1 MFIRFTIFAAA
12 FFIMVNAMAVAGP
25 KAVIGIE
32 KLDFGT
38 VKSGEIAEK
47 TVPLRNDGDAPFT
60 ILRTNSSCPCVVF
73 EKPSAELSVVKPGA
87 TVNLPIQYDPKDR
100 VGPQGAVVAIM
111 TDDPENP
118 ALTLDV
124 TAFVEAL
131 VVVRPPNGIT
141 WGYVKR
147 GDAIG
152 KTLDIAPGNVN
163 NDIEL
168 VDITSSHPGVT
179 ITTEKKT
186 DGDERKIVASFTIG
200 PDVPLGRFE
209 ATITA
214 RVRVG
219 AEAAEIKLPLHGDII
234 GDLLVTPPAIISPQI
249 AYTLGQRISE
259 ITVRAS
265 DENAEPPKLL
275 GAMAVGSVKATVI
288 KTANAK
294 AHMIAVHVGDN
305 VNAGPQSGTV
315 YVMTDSNDQPIT
327 AIPVYFRMGET
338 VRAEPAVVAL
348 KAGAKQRVTVHP
360 ASGDTLKIVNI
371 GFEDDIISVNVVQ
384 SEQIN
389 SESPAAV
396 EITAFAPVKSDRQS
410 SIVVIETDVPGG
422 SRVYV
427 PVAIQSE

>member
-1 MFIRFTIFAAA
+1 MSTKSRFSAVFLFILLNAFAHAA
-12 FFIMVNAMAVAGP
+12 P
-25 KAVIGIE
+25 KAVIAIE

-47 TVPLRNDGDAPFT
+47 IVPLRNDGDAPFT
-60 ILRTNSSCPCVVF
+60 ILRTNSSCPCVIF
-73 EKPSAELSVVKPGA
+73 EKPSAELSVVKPGL
-87 TVNLPIQYDPKDR
+87 TINLPIKYDPKDR

-111 TDDPENP
+111 TDDPANP
-118 ALTLDV
+118 ALTLDIA
-124 TAFVEAL
+124 AFVEAL

-147 GDAIG
+147 GNTIG
-152 KTLDIAPGNVN
+152 KTLDIAPGNVK

-168 VDITSSHPGVT
+168 VDIKSSNPGVNVT
-179 ITTEKKT
+179 IEKKT
-186 DGDERKIVASFTIG
+186 EAEERKIIASFTIS
-200 PDVPLGRFE
+200 PEVPLGTLE

-219 AEAAEIKLPLHGDII
+219 TEEAEIKLPMHGEII

-265 DENAEPPKLL
+265 EENAEPPKLL

-288 KTANAK
+288 KGANAK
-294 AHMIAVHVGDN
+294 AHMIAVHVGEN

-315 YVMTDSNDQPIT
+315 YVMTDSKDQPIT
-327 AIPVYFRMGET
+327 AVPVYFRMGES
-338 VRAEPAVVAL
+338 VRAEPAAVAVE
-348 KAGAKQRVTVHP
+348 AGAKQRVALRP
-360 ASGDTLKIVNI
+360 ASGEKLKITNI
-371 GFEDDIISVNVVQ
+371 GFEEEIVNVEVVQ
-384 SEQIN
+384 PEPAN
-389 SESPAAV
+389 ADTPAAI
-396 EITAFAPVKSDRQS
+396 EITALAPAKPDRLS
-410 SIVVIETDVPGG
+410 SIVVIETDAPGG

-427 PVAIQSE
+427 PVAIRPE